1 MDAVLI
7 EKRNNSVT
15 TAARMQKKHGRTAE
29 AVLKGQALTR
39 RQAAECIGA
48 LPDNLLTLLTLAG
61 AAREFG
67 GSRPFTCGIINAKS
81 GLCPEDCAF
90 CAQSARRR
98 TGAPVHPLV
107 PEETLYARASFLA
120 EAGTDYMGIVCSGPG
135 PSQRDFERIL
145 SAARRIADR
154 VGIKL
159 CASIGSL
166 SLEQTTMMKEA
177 GFTSCHHNLE
187 SSRSFFPSVCAAHD
201 YDRRLETARNAKAAG
216 LRLCCCGIFG
226 MGESWEQRLEL
237 SETLAELDADALPVN
252 FLNPIPGTP
261 LGALPV
267 MSAQEA
273 LSIIAVLRLM
283 HPAKDILVCAG
294 RPTVLAGWENSIFFA
309 GANGFMLGDYL
320 TLPGNPLERDTDI
333 LRVLGL
339 RPPRRPTGRETAGSI
354 HRRNRTAPKTA

>member
-1 MDAVLI
+1 MTKLDPIVETVL
-7 EKRNNSVT
+7 S
-15 TAARMQKKHGRTAE
+15 
-29 AVLKGQALTR
+29 GQALTR
-39 RQAAECIGA
+39 QQADQCVAV
-48 LPDNLLTLLTLAG
+48 LPGNLLTLLTLAG
-61 AAREFG
+61 TARELG

-135 PSQRDFERIL
+135 PSERDFERIL
-145 SAARRIADR
+145 SAARRIADQA
-154 VGIKL
+154 GIKL
-159 CASIGSL
+159 CASIGHL
-166 SLEQTTMMKEA
+166 SSAQTRMMKEA

-187 SSRSFFPSVCAAHD
+187 SSRSFFPSICTAHD
-201 YDRRLETARNAKAAG
+201 YDLRLETARNAKAAG

-237 SETLAELDADALPVN
+237 SETLAELDVDALPVN

-261 LGALPV
+261 LEASPV

-283 HPAKDILVCAG
+283 HPSRDVLICAG
-294 RPTVLAGWENSIFFA
+294 RPTALAGWENSVFFA

-339 RPPRRPTGRETAGSI
+339 RPARRPP
-354 HRRNRTAPKTA
+354 RNTAPLS

>member
-1 MDAVLI
+1 M
-7 EKRNNSVT
+7 
-15 TAARMQKKHGRTAE
+15 RTE
-29 AVLKGQALTR
+29 LGQTERAVLKGRALTR
-39 RQAAECIGA
+39 RQAAGLIEN
-48 LPDNLLTLLTLAG
+48 LPENLLTLLSLAG
-61 AAREFG
+61 AAREIG

-81 GLCPEDCAF
+81 GLCPEDCAY
-90 CAQSARRR
+90 CAQSARRQ

-120 EAGTDYMGIVCSGPG
+120 ETGADYMGIVCSGPG
-135 PSQRDFERIL
+135 PSERDFERIL

-159 CASIGSL
+159 CASIGRL
-166 SLEQTTMMKEA
+166 SSEQTRMMKEA

-187 SSRSFFPSVCAAHD
+187 CGRSFFPSVCGTHD

-216 LRLCCCGIFG
+216 LRLCCGGIFG
-226 MGESWEQRLEL
+226 MGESPEQRLEL
-237 SETLAELDADALPVN
+237 SETLAELDVDAVPVN

-261 LGALPV
+261 LADLPV

-273 LSIIAVLRLM
+273 LGIIAVLRLM
-283 HPAKDILVCAG
+283 HPARDILICAG
-294 RPTVLAGWENSIFFA
+294 RPTVLAGWENAVFFA

-320 TLPGNPLERDTDI
+320 TLPGNSPEKDMDI

-339 RPPRRPTGRETAGSI
+339 RPLRRPSAI
-354 HRRNRTAPKTA
+354 QP